1 VPDGWWPTPVPLN
14 RVNQIYFEPILFT
27 RAAANRRIRIL
38 NRLRVEHIAQTSH
51 RVSLNARNL
60 DTGEDVSLTGC
71 YLVRCNGGR
80 AMIRKAIGATLL
92 GDEIIQRVQSTYF
105 RAPALIDQL
114 TPPNAWMSYL
124 YHPARAGNLIAID
137 GNERW
142 LFHNYLLP
150 DESDFDVPPT
160 MLLSH
165 EFHASSA
172 HGPSHCNH

>member
-1 VPDGWWPTPVPLN
+1 MET
-14 RVNQIYFEPILFT
+14 F
-27 RAAANRRIRIL
+27 RRL
-38 NRLRVEHIAQTSH
+38 
-51 RVSLNARNL
+51 
-60 DTGEDVSLTGC
+60 G
-71 YLVRCNGGR
+71 LVQEVRQVGLPSDYSND
-80 AMIRKAIGATLL
+80 
-92 GDEIIQRVQSTYF
+92 DEIIQRVQSTYF

-114 TPPNAWMSYL
+114 TPPNAWMSHL